1 MGFGTKLKLC
11 TRYSLNGIFFID
23 FRMSIC
29 EMHAL
34 AAQIRVALLRDG
46 QNIAG
51 MAKEFGKSEDLIR
64 EILRK
69 YVFDLSKA
77 EMAKELK
84 AYELVV
90 LKGLRPSVAALQMH
104 TGEEDVRYLLQNL
117 LQDDDSDS
125 EDESEVEVSP
135 AFTIHIVEMMSDSD
149 DSSKSEGSED
159 SEDSSESEESEDSDM
174 TESTDEEEDIVK
186 APKHLRMYF
195 DHKDVESG
203 RDVLTVRKNEDHS
216 YTICW
221 VFNETDE
228 SNGSE
233 HSVYYYT
240 NREFMKYMKN
250 LLKLTKADKMPFRCV
265 ELHVPGYPAF
275 TFTPSA
281 LKKSLSTVLEA
292 IHDNFVDM

>member
-1 MGFGTKLKLC
+1 MG
-11 TRYSLNGIFFID
+11 
-23 FRMSIC
+23 IC

-34 AAQIRVALLRDG
+34 AAQIRVALFRDG

-51 MAKEFGKSEDLIR
+51 MAKEFGKPEDLIR
-64 EILRK
+64 EVMRK

-117 LQDDDSDS
+117 LQDTDTDSESDSDS
-125 EDESEVEVSP
+125 NSESEVEVSP
-135 AFTIHIVEMMSDSD
+135 TFTIHLVEMMSDSE
-149 DSSKSEGSED
+149 DSSESEDSDD

-174 TESTDEEEDIVK
+174 TESTEEEIVK

-195 DHKDVESG
+195 DHADAENG
-203 RDVLTVRKNEDHS
+203 RDILTVRKNEDHS

-228 SNGSE
+228 SKGSE

-240 NREFMKYMKN
+240 NREFMKYMRN
-250 LLKLTKADKMPFRCV
+250 LLQLTKADKMPFRCV

-275 TFTPSA
+275 AFTPSA
-281 LKKSLSTVLEA
+281 LKKSLSSVLDA

>member
-1 MGFGTKLKLC
+1 
-11 TRYSLNGIFFID
+11 
-23 FRMSIC
+23 
-29 EMHAL
+29 MHTL
-34 AAQIRVALLRDG
+34 AAQIRVALFRDG
-46 QNIAG
+46 ANIAG
-51 MAKEFGKSEDLIR
+51 MAKQFGKPEDLIR

-90 LKGLRPSVAALQMH
+90 LKGLRPSVAALQMR

-117 LQDDDSDS
+117 LQDDADSDSDSDSDS
-125 EDESEVEVSP
+125 EVDVSP
-135 AFTIHIVEMMSDSD
+135 AFAIHVVEMMSDSD
-149 DSSKSEGSED
+149 D
-159 SEDSSESEESEDSDM
+159 ESEDSDM
-174 TESTDEEEDIVK
+174 TESTDTSEEVLR

-195 DHKDVESG
+195 EHADAESG

-228 SNGSE
+228 SSGSE

-265 ELHVPGYPAF
+265 EMHVPGYPAF

-281 LKKSLSTVLEA
+281 LKKSLSSVLEA